1 MVKRGLLLLIL
12 WALPLTLAAAPIDIH
27 SEQMEVL
34 EDQGLAIFTG
44 HVVARKGD
52 LRLWANKLYVYYS
65 VIGGRRKV
73 KKLVALGEVRI
84 EKGEWRSFS
93 GKAVYF
99 RDEERLVLEDHPR
112 VWHGKDEVRGDLV
125 IIYFRENRSEVLSRG
140 RPVEAYVYTD

>member
-1 MVKRGLLLLIL
+1 MDRRFGLFLLLVV
-12 WALPLTLAAAPIDIH
+12 LPLVLAAVPIDIR
-27 SEQMEVL
+27 SDKMEVL

-52 LRLWANKLYVYYS
+52 LHLWARKLYVYYS
-65 VIGGRRKV
+65 TANGTREV
-73 KKLVALGEVRI
+73 KKLIALGEVRI
-84 EKGEWRSFS
+84 EKGQWRSLS

-99 RDEERLVLEDHPR
+99 RQEDRLVLEDHPR